1 MNVISFPNLG
11 FTFNVN
17 PVAFPI
23 GEKPIY
29 WYALIILA
37 GVAAGLSIGLAS
49 SKKRGVDPDNIYDI
63 CLYGLL
69 AAIIGA
75 RIYYVAFDFDSFK
88 DNISDIFKVWE
99 GGLAIYGGL
108 IGAVIAAIIYCK
120 VKKLNFFK
128 IADIA
133 APGLILGQAIGRY
146 GNFFNAEVY
155 GFETTLPWGMSINGA
170 SPVHPLFLYESMWN
184 ILGLILILLFRDKK
198 KAHGQ
203 VFFSYILW
211 YSFGRFFL
219 EGMRQPEYVLKL
231 TGNIGVSQILAA
243 VLVIVSIIVIVWL
256 GKNKKLVPIDSIIFD
271 LDGTM
276 WDSTKNL
283 VQPWNEV
290 FTEYNLEKTITHED
304 IMSVMGLTLSEIG
317 EVFIPEVPKELREE
331 IVDKAS
337 EREAVY
343 LEKLGGNLYPELKET
358 LAELKKNYK
367 LYIVSNCEDDYLECF
382 LSFHNTREYFL
393 DFEFSGR
400 TGKEKSE
407 NIKILAE
414 RNELKNPIYVGD
426 TEKDMKAAEKAG
438 VKFLHAAYGFGK
450 IEDKN
455 VKKLEEIKL
464 LPQIIN
470 MFE

>member
-1 MNVISFPNLG
+1 MNVISFPKMGITLNID
-11 FTFNVN
+11 
-17 PVAFPI
+17 PIAFSI
-23 GEKPIY
+23 GTKPIY

-37 GVAAGLSIGLAS
+37 GVAAGLGIALAS
-49 SKKRGVDPDNIYDI
+49 SKKRGVDPDNIYDV
-63 CLYGLL
+63 CLYGLI

-75 RIYYVAFDFDSFK
+75 RLYYVIFDFASFK
-88 DNISDIFKVWE
+88 DNFADIFKIWE

-108 IGAVIAAIIYCK
+108 IGAVISTIIYCK
-120 VKKLNFFK
+120 IKKLNFLK

-170 SPVHPLFLYESMWN
+170 NPVHPLFLYESLWN
-184 ILGLILILLFRDKK
+184 IAGLILILIFRDKK

-203 VFFSYILW
+203 VFFSYVLW

-219 EGMRQPEYVLKL
+219 EGMRQSEYILKL

-243 VLVIVSIIVIVWL
+243 VLVIAAVIAVIWL
-256 GKNKKLVPIDSIIFD
+256 GKNKKIIPVDSIIFD

-276 WDSTKNL
+276 WDATKNL

-290 FTEYNLEKTITHED
+290 FEEYGLEKRVTHGE

-317 EVFIPEVPKELREE
+317 KVFIPEVPQEMREE
-331 IVDKAS
+331 IVKKAS

-343 LEKLGGNLYPELKET
+343 LKKLGGNLYPELKET
-358 LAELKKNYK
+358 LAELKKKYK
-367 LYIVSNCEDDYLECF
+367 LFIVSNCEEDYLDCF
-382 LSFHNTREYFL
+382 LSVHDTRDFFI

-407 NIKILAE
+407 NIKMLVQ
-414 RNELKNPIYVGD
+414 RNGLENPVYVGD
-426 TEKDMKAAEKAG
+426 TKKDMDASKKAG
-438 VKFLHAAYGFGK
+438 VNFIHAAYGFGK

-455 VKKLEEIKL
+455 LTKLSQIKL
-464 LPQIIN
+464 LPQAVL
-470 MFE
+470 FFQ